1 MERLSAL
8 DAGFVDAE
16 DIDRHVSM
24 AIASIAV
31 FEGPAPTFEE
41 LCELI
46 AGRLALVPRYQQKLR
61 RVPLR
66 LGAPVWVDDPHF
78 DLRHHLRRTAL
89 PAPGGDEQLRS
100 LMARIMAQ
108 RLDRDRP
115 LWEYWLV
122 EGLERGCWAMI
133 GKVHHSMVDGV
144 SGTDM
149 YRVLFDLSPEPSR
162 PPVDPRPLADEP
174 SSLALLARSA
184 LDSLLLPLADAR
196 AAAGMVGHPRRLAQR
211 ALVSA
216 RGARALAGALRP
228 ASPSTLSGRI
238 GGQRRYTWARASMA
252 DVLTVKAALG
262 GTLNDVVLAAITSG
276 YRSLLLWRGEQ
287 PLAHVVPSL
296 VPVSLRAPGGEG
308 VCDNEVSALVAD
320 LPVHLA
326 DPLEQFEAVRSRL
339 SALKSDNEA
348 AVGEG
353 LVMLTRY
360 VPYAL
365 SSLARLVFRMPQ
377 HQIVTVTTN
386 VPGPRQPLYALGRR
400 LVEILPYVPIA
411 TTIRT
416 GVAIFSY
423 CDGVTFGI
431 TGDYDTTPDLEVLA
445 RGIEA
450 GITALVKAATE
461 RT

>member
-1 MERLSAL
+1 
-8 DAGFVDAE
+8 
-16 DIDRHVSM
+16 
-24 AIASIAV
+24 
-31 FEGPAPTFEE
+31 
-41 LCELI
+41 
-46 AGRLALVPRYQQKLR
+46 
-61 RVPLR
+61 
-66 LGAPVWVDDPHF
+66 
-78 DLRHHLRRTAL
+78 
-89 PAPGGDEQLRS
+89 
-100 LMARIMAQ
+100 
-108 RLDRDRP
+108 
-115 LWEYWLV
+115 
-122 EGLERGCWAMI
+122 
-133 GKVHHSMVDGV
+133 
-144 SGTDM
+144 
-149 YRVLFDLSPEPSR
+149 
-162 PPVDPRPLADEP
+162 
-174 SSLALLARSA
+174 
-184 LDSLLLPLADAR
+184 
-196 AAAGMVGHPRRLAQR
+196 
-211 ALVSA
+211 
-216 RGARALAGALRP
+216 
-228 ASPSTLSGRI
+228 
-238 GGQRRYTWARASMA
+238 MA

-326 DPLEQFEAVRSRL
+326 DPLEQVEAVRSRL

-353 LVMLTRY
+353 LVMLARY

-365 SSLARLVFRMPQ
+365 SSLAWLVFRMPQ